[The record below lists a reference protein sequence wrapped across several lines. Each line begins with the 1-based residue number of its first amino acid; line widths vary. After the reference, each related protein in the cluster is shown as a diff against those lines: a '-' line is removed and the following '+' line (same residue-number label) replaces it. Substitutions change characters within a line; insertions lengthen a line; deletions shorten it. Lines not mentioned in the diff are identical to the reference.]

1 MSSASHFETAN
12 QFLPM
17 ERIVEGDGEQ
27 RSSDLMGDSDR
38 SVPSSGLNNAFDPDA
53 VDFEPLLV
61 SGTGKILSYHT
72 TAYYEDED
80 ASASAASNSLAS
92 MSMGTSIGTST
103 ITPLINNIKS
113 NGQHRISSSLSMA
126 SSTFT
131 EGTSPSLTAAH
142 HRLRMRLDRFSFL
155 AIFSILVTYGSVSLV
170 FNSEDSSGGPR
181 TDEMKLKLR
190 ETTENLPDKSSSS
203 SDRLSSSMMDANE
216 MTSRELTASV
226 VMWDPHLLDGQ
237 MSSLLQCL
245 GRNVVDYETAMN
257 ANGKDQFDLAINDQ
271 LEEVPLS
278 IFTPDFRHVAQMFS
292 GNDRGAFVSIIHVDS
307 YIENYAREEQGEFR
321 DNLLVRQLCGIE
333 TAPRRVTED
342 DFELAIFI
350 LRSKFA
356 IGVCEKPVETMRR
369 LETIFATST
378 KTKTSCPREAQDWFK
393 SCRRI
398 MEAGR
403 EMRESFGESKLHE
416 IKETNEFDHMLYE
429 EIPRLFDEQAALF
442 KRSGKGRI
450 RR

>member
-1 MSSASHFETAN
+1 MEPILEQGCNESTA
-12 QFLPM
+12 
-17 ERIVEGDGEQ
+17 
-27 RSSDLMGDSDR
+27 DSG
-38 SVPSSGLNNAFDPDA
+38 SCAPSSGLNDAFDPDA
-53 VDFEPLLV
+53 VDFEPLMV

-80 ASASAASNSLAS
+80 ASASAASTSLAS

-103 ITPLINNIKS
+103 ITPLINNIRR
-113 NGQHRISSSLSMA
+113 NGRHRISSSLSLA

-131 EGTSPSLTAAH
+131 EGTSLTTARN
-142 HRLRMRLDRFSFL
+142 RLRFDRLSFVV
-155 AIFSILVTYGSVSLV
+155 IFSILVTYGSVSLV
-170 FNSEDSSGGPR
+170 FNSDDGGSGGPR
-181 TDEMKLKLR
+181 TNELKPESR
-190 ETTENLPDKSSSS
+190 GTKENLPDKPF
-203 SDRLSSSMMDANE
+203 SDKLSSYMMDANE
-216 MTSRELTASV
+216 MTSRELIASV

-245 GRNVVDYETAMN
+245 GRNVIDYETAMK
-257 ANGKDQFDLAINDQ
+257 ANGKGQFNLAINDNF
-271 LEEVPLS
+271 EELPLS

-292 GNDRGAFVSIIHVDS
+292 DNDRGAFISIIHVDS
-307 YIENYAREEQGEFR
+307 YIENYAREERGEFQ
-321 DNLLVRQLCGIE
+321 DNLLVRQLTGIE
-333 TAPRRVTED
+333 TARRRVNED

-378 KTKTSCPREAQDWFK
+378 KTKASCSQEAQDWFK

-398 MEAGR
+398 VEAGR
-403 EMRESFGESKLHE
+403 EMKQSFGESKLHE
-416 IKETNEFDHMLYE
+416 IKESNEFDHMLYE
-429 EIPRLFDEQAALF
+429 EIPRLFDEQAVLF
-442 KRSGKGRI
+442 NRSGKGRI

>member
-1 MSSASHFETAN
+1 
-12 QFLPM
+12 M
-17 ERIVEGDGEQ
+17 EPIFEQ
-27 RSSDLMGDSDR
+27 RSSESTADSDR
-38 SVPSSGLNNAFDPDA
+38 CAPSSELNDAFDPDA
-53 VDFEPLLV
+53 VDFEPLLI

-80 ASASAASNSLAS
+80 ASASASAASTSLAS
-92 MSMGTSIGTST
+92 LSIGTSIGTST

-113 NGQHRISSSLSMA
+113 NGHHRIRSSLSFA

-131 EGTSPSLTAAH
+131 EGTSPSLMTAR
-142 HRLRMRLDRFSFL
+142 HRLRLDRFAFL
-155 AIFSILVTYGSVSLV
+155 VILSILVTYGSVSLV
-170 FNSEDSSGGPR
+170 FNSDDSSSGGPR
-181 TDEMKLKLR
+181 TDELKSKSR
-190 ETTENLPDKSSSS
+190 ETKENLPDKP
-203 SDRLSSSMMDANE
+203 SDKLSSSMMDTNE
-216 MTSRELTASV
+216 MTSRELTASI

-257 ANGKDQFDLAINDQ
+257 ANGKDHFNLAINDNF
-271 LEEVPLS
+271 EELPLS

-307 YIENYAREEQGEFR
+307 YIENYSREEQGEFR

-333 TAPRRVTED
+333 TVPRRVNED

-378 KTKTSCPREAQDWFK
+378 KTKASCSQEAQDWFK

-398 MEAGR
+398 VEAGR
-403 EMRESFGESKLHE
+403 EMKTSFGESKLQE

-442 KRSGKGRI
+442 NRSGKGRI